1 MGEQRDT
8 ISERRSY
15 SIYLKKNE
23 IEAVDRLKQRFM
35 RESTTDLIRFL
46 IKAAD
51 GGFLSPDFRHN
62 EKATAPRTK
71 RAAANQ

>member
-1 MGEQRDT
+1 MD
-8 ISERRSY
+8 ERRSY

-51 GGFLSPDFRHN
+51 NGFLSVGLVNSAKP
-62 EKATAPRTK
+62 ARTK

>member
-1 MGEQRDT
+1 MD
-8 ISERRSY
+8 ERRSY
-15 SIYLKKNE
+15 SIYLRKNE
-23 IEAVDRLKQRFM
+23 IEAVARLKQRFM

-51 GGFLSPDFRHN
+51 GGFLSMDLVN
-62 EKATAPRTK
+62 SAKQPRTK

>member
-1 MGEQRDT
+1 MN
-8 ISERRSY
+8 ERRSY
-15 SIYLKKNE
+15 SIYLRKDE

-51 GGFLSPDFRHN
+51 GGFLSFGLVHN
-62 EKATAPRTK
+62 TKPPRTK
-71 RAAANQ
+71 RAAAN

>member
-1 MGEQRDT
+1 MN
-8 ISERRSY
+8 ERRSY
-15 SIYLKKNE
+15 SIYLRKAE

-51 GGFLSPDFRHN
+51 NNFFSTDLVHN
-62 EKATAPRTK
+62 TKPSRTK

>member
-1 MGEQRDT
+1 MSDNKDT
-8 ISERRSY
+8 MTERRSY
-15 SIYLKKNE
+15 SIYLRKNE

-35 RESTTDLIRFL
+35 RENTTDLIRFL

-62 EKATAPRTK
+62 ENATPARTK
-71 RAAANQ
+71 RAANP

>member
-1 MGEQRDT
+1 MN
-8 ISERRSY
+8 ERRSY
-15 SIYLKKNE
+15 SIYLRKNE

-51 GGFLSPDFRHN
+51 GGFLSSDLVYNTKP
-62 EKATAPRTK
+62 PRTK
-71 RAAANQ
+71 RAAANNQ

>member
-1 MGEQRDT
+1 MD
-8 ISERRSY
+8 ERRSY
-15 SIYLKKNE
+15 SIYLRKNE

-51 GGFLSPDFRHN
+51 GGFLSMDLVN
-62 EKATAPRTK
+62 SAKQPRTK

>member
-1 MGEQRDT
+1 MN
-8 ISERRSY
+8 ERRSY
-15 SIYLKKNE
+15 SIYLRKNE

-51 GGFLSPDFRHN
+51 GGFLSVDLVN
-62 EKATAPRTK
+62 SAKQPRTK
-71 RAAANQ
+71 RAAAGRAE